1 MNIEETGQVVA
12 HLLQHRIVETR
23 PANGRSS
30 DEQREV
36 AKLLL
41 NMTPDDRRSL
51 ESMFTGMR
59 LSLVDYDPLTVP
71 ALPKNNRVFLLA
83 RNIANG
89 DPSGVLAPEIVIE
102 AMKEKGSE
110 PAREAAAWFV
120 HLWLIHLDLL
130 YTDHG
135 RSPSNMD
142 RYAEGMFDFDLL
154 LARAR
159 EHFEELRQ
167 GLDRNEVPAN
177 AVFRTFEK
185 ASHAEGER
193 RCRRFVN
200 LMVDAAL
207 LTTISKDVYQ
217 QTILSAHEIKRNYEH
232 GLQRF
237 VLDASTKRYRLGTDI
252 LTGTG
257 TQQEAKE

>member
-1 MNIEETGQVVA
+1 MNMEELGQVVA
-12 HLLQHRIVETR
+12 YLLRHRIVETR
-23 PANGRSS
+23 PASGRSS
-30 DEQREV
+30 DEEREV

-41 NMTPDDRRSL
+41 TMSPEDRRSL
-51 ESMFTGMR
+51 EGLLAGMR
-59 LSLVDYDPLTVP
+59 LVLADYDPLTIP

-83 RNIANG
+83 RDIAKG
-89 DPSGVLAPEIVIE
+89 DPSGVLAPEVIVE
-102 AMKEKGSE
+102 AMKEKGNE

-135 RSPSNMD
+135 RPPSNMD
-142 RYAEGMFDFDLL
+142 RYAEGMFDFDLF
-154 LARAR
+154 LARVR

-177 AVFRTFEK
+177 AVFKTFEK

-200 LMVDAAL
+200 LMVGAAL

-217 QTILSAHEIKRNYEH
+217 QTILSAHEVKRNYEH

-237 VLDASTKRYRLGTDI
+237 VMDASAKKYQLGTAI

-257 TQQEAKE
+257 MAQELKE